1 MDELFDVFED
11 QPQAVKPSEG
21 ASKRLK
27 KDKNKK
33 RQVNGDVKKTADIQP
48 GQKED
53 VTMADAP
60 AAEVESANAEAP
72 ATPSEPEQPE
82 TKRPRLDQEPEPVVA
97 DSFETEQER
106 EIAASGGLSGATDT
120 SAVVV
125 SHQVRHQVAIPPNY
139 PYVPISQHKPPANPA
154 KTWPFTLDPFQQVAV
169 SSIQR
174 EESVLVSAHT
184 SAGKTVV
191 AEYAIAQSLKQNQ
204 RVIYTSPIKALSN
217 QKYREFAAE
226 FGDVGLMTGDVT
238 INPTATCLVMTTE
251 ILRSMLYRGSE
262 IMREVQWVVF
272 DEIHYMRDLN
282 RGVVWEE
289 TIILLPDKV
298 RYVFLSATIP
308 NAMQF
313 AEWIVKMHNQPCHVV
328 YTNYRPTPLQNYFF
342 PAGGEGIHLV
352 VDEKGVF
359 REENFQKAMSAIADK
374 KGDDPADAL
383 AKRKGKGKDKQINK
397 GGNKGPSD
405 IFKIVRMI
413 MLKNYNPVIVFS
425 FSKRECEAGAL
436 QMSKLTFNDD
446 SEKNMVSKVFE
457 SAIEMLSP
465 EDRQLPQIQNI
476 LPLLQQG
483 IGVHHSGLLPI
494 LKETIEILFQ
504 EGLIKVLFATETF
517 SIGLNMPAK
526 TVVFT
531 SVRKFDG
538 TSQRW
543 VTPSEFIQMSGRAG
557 RRGLDDRGIVIMMV
571 GEEMD
576 PAVAKEIVRGEQDRL
591 NSAFHLGYN
600 MILNLMRVEG
610 ISPEYMLERCF
621 KQFQNTGS
629 VSGLEKELESLEEKR
644 ANMIISDEGTIRE
657 YYDLRKQ
664 LDAFADDVQHVIT
677 HPNYSLT
684 FIHPGRL
691 IHVKYKDA
699 DFGWGVVI
707 NQKKRKQASN
717 DTEKLTPHQS
727 HIVDVLMRTT
737 EGSSIGT
744 KSFQDL
750 PPGVHP
756 AKEGEPARSEVV
768 PVVLSCITEISHI
781 RIMLPKDITSPGSRN
796 DVMKSVSEVKRRFP
810 DGVPLLD
817 PIENMQI
824 KDESFKK
831 LLRKIEV
838 LESRLLSNPLHNSP
852 RLTELYEQYAE
863 KVDLT
868 AKIKAIKKQITEAMS
883 ILQLDELKCRKRVLR
898 RFGFINEAEVVQLK
912 ARVACEISTG
922 DELMLSEL
930 LFNGFFN
937 NLTAEQIASVMSCFV
952 FEEKVKEAPAL
963 AKDELAK
970 PLKEIQ
976 SQARIIAKVSQE
988 SKMAVNEDEYV
999 QSFHWE
1005 LMEVIYEWT
1014 QGKSFAD
1021 ICKMTDVY
1029 EGSLIRVFRRL
1040 EECLRQ
1046 MAQAAKVMGSEDL
1059 ESKFEEALG
1068 KVRRDIVAAQSLY
1081 L

>member
-11 QPQAVKPSEG
+11 QPQAVKPSED
-21 ASKRLK
+21 APKRLK

-33 RQVNGDVKKTADIQP
+33 RQVNGAVKKTADAEP
-48 GQKED
+48 EQKED
-53 VTMADAP
+53 VAMSDAP
-60 AAEVESANAEAP
+60 AAEIDSAEAEPP
-72 ATPSEPEQPE
+72 ATPSELEQPE
-82 TKRPRLDQEPEPVVA
+82 TKRPRLDQEPEPIVA

-106 EIAASGGLSGATDT
+106 EITASAGLSGAAGT
-120 SAVVV
+120 SSLVV

-262 IMREVQWVVF
+262 IMREVQWVIF

-342 PAGGEGIHLV
+342 PAGGEGIHLI

-359 REENFQKAMSAIADK
+359 REENFQKAMSAISDK

-383 AKRKGKGKDKQINK
+383 AKRKGRGKDKQINK

-457 SAIEMLSP
+457 NAIEMLSP

-629 VSGLEKELESLEEKR
+629 VSGMEKELHSLEEKR

-677 HPNYSLT
+677 HPNYSLN

-707 NQKKRKQASN
+707 NQKKRKQANN
-717 DTEKLTPHQS
+717 DSEKLSPHQS
-727 HIVDVLMRTT
+727 YIVDVLVRIT

-756 AKEGEPARSEVV
+756 PKEGEPSRSEVV
-768 PVVLSCITEISHI
+768 PIVLSCIKEISHI
-781 RIMLPKDITSPGSRN
+781 RVMLPNDITSPGSRN
-796 DVMKSVSEVKRRFP
+796 DVMKSIDEVKRRFP
-810 DGVPLLD
+810 DGIPLLD

-852 RLTELYEQYAE
+852 RLTELYEQYAA
-863 KVDLT
+863 KVELT
-868 AKIKAIKKQITEAMS
+868 AKMKAIKKEITEAMS
-883 ILQLDELKCRKRVLR
+883 VLQLDELKNRKRVLR

-937 NLTAEQIASVMSCFV
+937 NLTAEQVASVMSCFV
-952 FEEKVKEAPAL
+952 FEEKVKDAPTMNN
-963 AKDELAK
+963 DELAK

-1005 LMEVIYEWT
+1005 LMEVVYEWT